1 VRAGDAVDVAAP
13 NSLTVADFNR
23 SDEVEP
29 DRRCFINRMQKCVP
43 DVVATVARPDVTAL
57 PLEPKNPLAVPAI
70 RGRPLPSVPTSARG
84 SKLGQ
89 RNRDKENEMKYVIA
103 WTYRLNG
110 SAAENDQSLRRG
122 LVLFS
127 KWTTPPSTTYH
138 QFVGRADGG
147 GGFAV
152 IETDNP
158 SDLTDATGKF
168 GHLLDYQ
175 IYPVVD
181 IDQSAR
187 SMEQGAEFRD
197 SIK

>member
-1 VRAGDAVDVAAP
+1 
-13 NSLTVADFNR
+13 
-23 SDEVEP
+23 
-29 DRRCFINRMQKCVP
+29 MQKCES
-43 DVVATVARPDVTAL
+43 DVLETVARPDVSAL
-57 PLEPKNPLAVPAI
+57 PLAPKNPLPYVYQLKA
-70 RGRPLPSVPTSARG
+70 ARSYIDG
-84 SKLGQ
+84 SKGLSMRAASQAGNHDPRARIQALQ
-89 RNRDKENEMKYVIA
+89 RNRVKENEMKYVIA

-127 KWTTPPSTTYH
+127 KWTTPSSTTYH

-168 GHLLDYQ
+168 GHLLEYQ

-181 IDQSAR
+181 IDESAQ
-187 SMEQGAEFRD
+187 SMEEGAEFRD

>member
-1 VRAGDAVDVAAP
+1 MRYGPIAA
-13 NSLTVADFNR
+13 A
-23 SDEVEP
+23 
-29 DRRCFINRMQKCVP
+29 FINRMQKCESGLLE
-43 DVVATVARPDVTAL
+43 TVARPDVRAL
-57 PLEPKNPLAVPAI
+57 PLAPKNPL
-70 RGRPLPSVPTSARG
+70 PSVRTDPPLR
-84 SKLGQ
+84 Q
-89 RNRDKENEMKYVIA
+89 RNRDRENEMKYVIA

-127 KWTTPPSTTYH
+127 KWTTPSSTTYH

-168 GHLLDYQ
+168 AHLLDYQ

-181 IDQSAR
+181 IDQSAQ
-187 SMEQGAEFRD
+187 SMEEGAEFRD

>member
-1 VRAGDAVDVAAP
+1 
-13 NSLTVADFNR
+13 
-23 SDEVEP
+23 
-29 DRRCFINRMQKCVP
+29 
-43 DVVATVARPDVTAL
+43 
-57 PLEPKNPLAVPAI
+57 
-70 RGRPLPSVPTSARG
+70 
-84 SKLGQ
+84 
-89 RNRDKENEMKYVIA
+89 MKYVIA

-127 KWTTPPSTTYH
+127 KWTTPSSTTYH

-168 GHLLDYQ
+168 GTSST
-175 IYPVVD
+175 IRSTPSS
-181 IDQSAR
+181 ISTSPPNPWRKAR
-187 SMEQGAEFRD
+187 NSETRSNRQTAEVTGR
-197 SIK
+197 

>member
-1 VRAGDAVDVAAP
+1 
-13 NSLTVADFNR
+13 
-23 SDEVEP
+23 
-29 DRRCFINRMQKCVP
+29 
-43 DVVATVARPDVTAL
+43 
-57 PLEPKNPLAVPAI
+57 
-70 RGRPLPSVPTSARG
+70 
-84 SKLGQ
+84 
-89 RNRDKENEMKYVIA
+89 MKYVIA

-127 KWTTPPSTTYH
+127 KWTTPSSTTYH

-181 IDQSAR
+181 IDQSAQ
-187 SMEQGAEFRD
+187 SMEEGAEFRD

>member
-1 VRAGDAVDVAAP
+1 
-13 NSLTVADFNR
+13 
-23 SDEVEP
+23 
-29 DRRCFINRMQKCVP
+29 
-43 DVVATVARPDVTAL
+43 
-57 PLEPKNPLAVPAI
+57 
-70 RGRPLPSVPTSARG
+70 
-84 SKLGQ
+84 
-89 RNRDKENEMKYVIA
+89 MKYVIA

-127 KWTTPPSTTYH
+127 KWTTPSSTTYH

-181 IDQSAR
+181 IDQSAQ
-187 SMEQGAEFRD
+187 SMEEGAEFRELD
-197 SIK
+197 QIGRQPR